1 MGQIMFVMWRE
12 TVEAMLVVGVL
23 HAWLARQPDAR
34 TAQRYLWLGVAAGVV
49 AAVVLGCGIEALDQ
63 SLDGEGRDYFQAVLM
78 LLAAALIVQMVFW
91 MRRHGRGMRQQ
102 LEGELAQRVAQS
114 QHWGVATLAGIAVAR
129 EGSETVVFLGGLLRG
144 GAGFASAEFWLALIL
159 GFALAALSFGLLQWG
174 GKRVGWR
181 LFFRVSETLLL
192 LLGCA
197 LLVGSVEQLIG
208 LDVVPTGIAR
218 VWDSRWL
225 VDDGRTFGSLLAAFT
240 GYRAQPSLTVLVV
253 VAVYWLGVVWR
264 ARTFR

>member
-34 TAQRYLWLGVAAGVV
+34 QAQRYLWLGVLGGLV

-63 SLDGEGRDYFQAVLM
+63 SLDGEGRDYFQAGLM

-91 MRRHGRGMRQQ
+91 MRRQGRSMRQQ
-102 LEGELAQRVAQS
+102 LEGQLAQRVAQS
-114 QHWGVATLAGIAVAR
+114 QHWGVAALAGIAVAR
-129 EGSETVVFLGGLLRG
+129 EGSETVVFLGGLLHS
-144 GAGFASAEFWLALIL
+144 GAGFASVDFWLALVL
-159 GFALAALSFGLLQWG
+159 GFGLAAITFGLLQWG

-181 LFFRVSETLLL
+181 LFFRISEMLLL

-197 LLVGSVEQLIG
+197 LLVGCVEQLIG
-208 LDVVPTGIAR
+208 LDFLPAGSAR
-218 VWDSRWL
+218 VWDTRWL
-225 VDDGRTFGSLLAAFT
+225 VDDGKTLGGLLAAFT
-240 GYRAQPSLTVLVV
+240 GYRSQPSLTVLIV
-253 VAVYWLGVVWR
+253 VALYWVGVSWR
-264 ARTFR
+264 ARRPR